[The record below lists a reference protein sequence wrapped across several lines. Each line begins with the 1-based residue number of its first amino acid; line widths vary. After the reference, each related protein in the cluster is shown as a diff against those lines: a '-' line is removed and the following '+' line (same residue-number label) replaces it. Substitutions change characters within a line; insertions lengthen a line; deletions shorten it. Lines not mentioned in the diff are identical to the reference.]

1 MFANQSSMHS
11 TTTDNSLQFLSWYS
25 IPAFRLKASIK
36 AVSCKTYK
44 RKKINNLNQIKIY
57 LNVTEGELILTLK
70 QL

>member
-44 RKKINNLNQIKIY
+44 RKKINNKSEPNKNIF
-57 LNVTEGELILTLK
+57 
-70 QL
+70 